1 MKKILLILSLIL
13 LANSLP
19 SQVKVNFSL
28 VNPRYNQGVFAY
40 DLRATVPAGQQWKVG
55 PTNIRIAYTTI
66 PANSLTVLEDNPAT
80 NANINISGN
89 SNYSNMTTTKIHNDS
104 AISLNILHIFQRNC
118 YYLTTGTYTL
128 GSLRWSVLDSTGCI
142 ITTILP
148 ISAVFDSMT
157 ALTYPSQWT
166 KTDTSGCIPIG
177 INVQLSTIV
186 PKDYKLYQNYPN
198 PFNPVTRIKYDVPSK
213 SDVKIIIYDAIGKE
227 VETLVNME
235 LTPGTYEVTWD
246 ASNYASGLYFYRIET
261 GKYIHT
267 NKMVLMK

>member
-1 MKKILLILSLIL
+1 MKKIILILSLIL
-13 LANSLP
+13 LASSLP

-28 VNPRYNQGVFAY
+28 MNPRYNEGVFTY
-40 DLRATVPAGQQWKVG
+40 DLMATVPAGQQWRVG

-104 AISLNILHIFQRNC
+104 AISLNILHIFQRNS
-118 YYLTTGTYTL
+118 YHFTTGTYTL
-128 GSLRWSVLDSTGCI
+128 GSLRWNVLDSTGCI
-142 ITTILP
+142 ISTILP

-157 ALTYPSQWT
+157 ALTYPSQWS
-166 KTDTSGCIPIG
+166 KSDTIGCIPIG
-177 INVQLSTIV
+177 INVQISTIV
-186 PKDYKLYQNYPN
+186 PKEYKIYQNYPN
-198 PFNPVTRIKYDVPSK
+198 PFNPVTRIKYDVPNK
-213 SDVKIIIYDAIGKE
+213 SDVRIVIYDALGKE

-246 ASNYASGLYFYRIET
+246 AGNYASGLYFYRIVT
-261 GKYIHT
+261 DKYVHT